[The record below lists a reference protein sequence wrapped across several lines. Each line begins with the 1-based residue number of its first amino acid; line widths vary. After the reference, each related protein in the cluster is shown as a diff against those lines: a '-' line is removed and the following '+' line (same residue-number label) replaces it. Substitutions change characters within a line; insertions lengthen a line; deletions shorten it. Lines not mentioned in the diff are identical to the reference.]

1 MKTKLSTK
9 EKIKLILLGVLA
21 IGLLLIV
28 GGIDNEYAAIR
39 SGNIPSYLKEEK

>member
-1 MKTKLSTK
+1 MKTK
-9 EKIKLILLGVLA
+9 EKIKLILLGVLT

-39 SGNIPSYLKEEK
+39 GGNMPSYLKEEK

>member
-1 MKTKLSTK
+1 MNTKLSTK
-9 EKIKLILLGVLA
+9 EKIKLALLGLLFLA
-21 IGLLLIV
+21 ILLIV

>member
-1 MKTKLSTK
+1 MKTK

-28 GGIDNEYAAIR
+28 GGIDNEYASIR